1 MKCQINA
8 SSWSRI
14 CPQIFKWIASLGKV
28 PTKDM
33 FRTFN
38 CGIGMVLFVKG
49 ENVQQVL
56 ATISNALVIGEVT
69 SRQGEEDNQVQING
83 TPW

>member
-1 MKCQINA
+1 
-8 SSWSRI
+8 
-14 CPQIFKWIASLGKV
+14 
-28 PTKDM
+28 
-33 FRTFN
+33 
-38 CGIGMVLFVKG
+38 MVLFVKG

-69 SRQGEEDNQVQING
+69 SRQGEEDNKVQING